1 MRNEVIDMFNAANK
15 TKQYA
20 TILEHTYANLLERYI
35 YDTFTPCIENPSR
48 IAKWRVTTA
57 CNLLCSAQNA
67 MNQLPFDYPQLS
79 PNDLFKLSPEIFNE
93 QISSIAITALG
104 MNDGQDGSE
113 PSQVVKD
120 IDRQI
125 CNNIRNEI
133 VLSLNF
139 DAMKRTKLG
148 AFNFHVSKEVLK
160 KNEDAIMDELNKTL
174 GDLSLLW

>member
-1 MRNEVIDMFNAANK
+1 MYNEVINMFNAANK

-93 QISSIAITALG
+93 QMGNTAITSLEMSDAK
-104 MNDGQDGSE
+104 DDES
-113 PSQVVKD
+113 PSQIIKD
-120 IDRQI
+120 LDRQI

-133 VLSLNF
+133 VLSLNTNI
-139 DAMKRTKLG
+139 MKGTKIG
-148 AFNFHVSKEVLK
+148 KFAFQKSVLK
-160 KNEDAIMDELNKTL
+160 ENEDAILNELNKTL